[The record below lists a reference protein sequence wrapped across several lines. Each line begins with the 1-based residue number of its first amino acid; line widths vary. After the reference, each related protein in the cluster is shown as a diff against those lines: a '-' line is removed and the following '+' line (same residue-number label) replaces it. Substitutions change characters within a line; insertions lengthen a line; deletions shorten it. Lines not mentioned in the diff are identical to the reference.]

1 MTVLTMGLTCV
12 KVMSP
17 EQGELPKEAGLE
29 FHFTRNRGRRTE
41 PDSQDTSEH
50 VLANGKLLTTA

>member
-1 MTVLTMGLTCV
+1 MIVLTVGLICV

-29 FHFTRNRGRRTE
+29 FHFTRNRGRRAE
-41 PDSQDTSEH
+41 PDSQKTPLSMC
-50 VLANGKLLTTA
+50 LPMANY